1 MNGLFAFRFALSRMM
16 FAAVLLFF
24 VMDAWS
30 ACTTQNFTN
39 YRWDCNGSTRT
50 TLCKN
55 SFSFSTGCTNGCSTI
70 GFWSDGGTKHCG
82 GGVVTGRN
90 CNYFG
95 NTPPSSGIF
104 SGSYQVCDTKCE
116 ADSVDCLKRG
126 NNWRWNSPDCKCEY
140 ECHNRT
146 CCDSLNQNSR
156 VKTEKRWLGC
166 VAENASDNCFEYNV
180 GLQPGEIQAATCN
193 GASQYE
199 VCTMFYYWSQS
210 AQQCAPLAT
219 TNCQTY
225 TVRDSLCSNV
235 ICKLVEQNAIG
246 GIDYN
251 SVTHMYSGT
260 ITTTKIVVCT
270 NGTREDKGTTQKPF
284 TVSKDYLDAH
294 GMDIYTYIRGG
305 SGSFASGGSYGD
317 GGGGSGGGGDD
328 PGGDPEGDSSGS
340 GSGSGGG
347 GGSGCVGNGCAGNG
361 MADVFDGG
369 PGVDAQG
376 NPITNTA
383 SPGIGGGWTPTP
395 EVVTA
400 TDSNGNITIVKNS
413 EGGDSVVVTNKFNEI
428 KCLGIYKGI
437 ATMSNGLNTW
447 TCEASSCSQA
457 VLSASI
463 LGGKCSPGLNG
474 VKTPAETN
482 PSMPT
487 VTGDASANMSL
498 IVDQLDKLAVALDR
512 LNANMNAN
520 LALMQSQ
527 QEQLALQ
534 QQENLWKVTFGN
546 DLSYVHNIENGVWN
560 FNSVASQGF
569 SDVVAAIQSAASNGG
584 SASGNVNVN
593 VNMGPVVDAIQS
605 ASSRNT
611 SAIAS
616 ASSLNASAIASA
628 TSNLAGGLN
637 SVASLMVVNN
647 DRIHADI
654 TSNTSAVENLA
665 VVINSAASYIVENM
679 PVPGSASGGNMSIV
693 DTVHRTNTFLEKI
706 EGAVVD
712 TGKNIPKSIWSLDSS
727 VNRLPRR
734 IDSLNRITLD
744 LYADDKLKIIV
755 DTNARKVKDAIDT
768 LHGTVRKFDSLRIDL
783 KQSLDSLSIKIDT
796 VVVKSPVLDSVLA
809 VGSYDT
815 TSVYDAYL
823 NGHDTSAVQFMN
835 DLGSSLDGALADS
848 TYTGIFDNSA
858 VSDSSLL
865 QYRIPSL
872 DSLHQVLRANVDSSE
887 SALADTMESWF
898 RKLKNDFVLVNFD
911 SAIIAPLGA
920 KVPNTNTCPE
930 SCFAID
936 MSAAGGPF
944 ASIRNMTWG
953 LCKPLIGNLNV
964 LEFIRLL
971 LRIVTALTCVYIGM
985 WGIAGRK

>member
-1 MNGLFAFRFALSRMM
+1 M

-30 ACTTQNFTN
+30 ACQNTSTGALTVRGSCDAGRGLGSACNGGVNFPVNCPNQCNSVYAFGDGTGHCVATGVKSV
-39 YRWDCNGSTRT
+39 DCNYWGTNNGIYFVGKFTR
-50 TLCKN
+50 
-55 SFSFSTGCTNGCSTI
+55 
-70 GFWSDGGTKHCG
+70 
-82 GGVVTGRN
+82 
-90 CNYFG
+90 
-95 NTPPSSGIF
+95 
-104 SGSYQVCDTKCE
+104 CDNKCE
-116 ADSVDCLKRG
+116 ADSIACLNRG

-395 EVVTA
+395 EVVTE

-474 VKTPAETN
+474 IKTPAETN
-482 PSMPT
+482 PSMPM

-569 SDVVAAIQSAASNGG
+569 GDVVAAIQSAASNGG

-647 DRIHADI
+647 DRIHVDI

-679 PVPGSASGGNMSIV
+679 PVPGSASGGNTSIV

-744 LYADDKLKIIV
+744 LYADDKLKVIV
-755 DTNARKVKDAIDT
+755 DTNTRKVKEAIDT
-768 LHGTVRKFDSLRIDL
+768 LHGTVRKSDSLRAEIRDALEGVVQGIDTMLHVTDSSVQMGYIDL
-783 KQSLDSLSIKIDT
+783 PSGDS
-796 VVVKSPVLDSVLA
+796 
-809 VGSYDT
+809 
-815 TSVYDAYL
+815 
-823 NGHDTSAVQFMN
+823 
-835 DLGSSLDGALADS
+835 LADS
-848 TYTGIFDNSA
+848 IGHDVGYDRIDVAGDTAAMNDAINAPYDETDSTLCVGSECLEFESSKSITDSMQRALTEKGDSVRAWNRKFY
-858 VSDSSLL
+858 SDSLTSIITNVKDSVK
-865 QYRIPSL
+865 RINPFG
-872 DSLHQVLRANVDSSE
+872 
-887 SALADTMESWF
+887 M
-898 RKLKNDFVLVNFD
+898 FD
-911 SAIIAPLGA
+911 STLMQTIGA
-920 KVPNTNTCPE
+920 KVPNTNSCPE
-930 SCFAID
+930 HCSSFD
-936 MSAAGGPF
+936 VELPF
-944 ASIRNMTWG
+944 IFGNIPVHLDYKMCVNWSV
-953 LCKPLIGNLNV
+953 LGNLNV
-964 LEFIRLL
+964 LQFIRFLI
-971 LRIVTALTCVYIGM
+971 RCVVAFTC
-985 WGIAGRK
+985 IAMVMNEASKKR